1 MDEFL
6 TLIIFLLPGLVSF
19 NLLKLFGLY
28 PNIKHQN
35 NELLLISSI
44 MWIPINVLVLGFY
57 TLVAYTGKTYG
68 LFSIPYVYNFET
80 LNNLSNHFLFILYYV
95 LFSILTAYAL
105 AVTISGDMYKVL
117 LDKIN
122 NERNN
127 NGKAS
132 LSRDP
137 TVWENSFS
145 GTDAQIV
152 RIIIEDRIYIGEL
165 KTVSTEIEKEKDIL
179 LRYTGWWTE
188 IMNAYEVEVDNVYVD
203 TRSNIIIEIYDRG
216 QCLKAQDLYRK
227 DNNIN

>member
-105 AVTISGDMYKVL
+105 AVTISCDMYKVL